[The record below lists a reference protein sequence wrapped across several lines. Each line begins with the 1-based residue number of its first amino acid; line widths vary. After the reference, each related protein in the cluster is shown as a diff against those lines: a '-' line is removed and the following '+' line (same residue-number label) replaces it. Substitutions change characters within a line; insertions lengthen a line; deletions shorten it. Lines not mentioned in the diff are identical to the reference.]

1 MFGFLF
7 LNSFFGGGGGGV
19 VSGEDDRGEA
29 EGVAAGGDGERP
41 GRIREVRFEQ
51 ISGGLHEVIVEY
63 AGNRYRLLAT
73 KNGRLV
79 LNK

>member
-1 MFGFLF
+1 MSE
-7 LNSFFGGGGGGV
+7 NETIEAGGAV
-19 VSGEDDRGEA
+19 
-29 EGVAAGGDGERP
+29 AGGDRDTG

-51 ISGGLHEVIVEY
+51 LSGGGAEVIVEY
-63 AGNRYRLLAT
+63 AGNKYRLLAT

>member
-1 MFGFLF
+1 MDRD
-7 LNSFFGGGGGGV
+7 
-19 VSGEDDRGEA
+19 SG
-29 EGVAAGGDGERP
+29 

-51 ISGGLHEVIVEY
+51 LSGGGAEVIVEY
-63 AGNRYRLLAT
+63 AGNKYRLLAT